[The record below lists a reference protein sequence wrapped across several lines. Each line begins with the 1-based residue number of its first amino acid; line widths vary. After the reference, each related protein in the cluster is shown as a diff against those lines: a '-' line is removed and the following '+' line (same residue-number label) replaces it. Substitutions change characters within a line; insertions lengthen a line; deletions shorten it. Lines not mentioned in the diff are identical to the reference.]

1 MEIYSG
7 CENTFIICMYQ
18 SQKDHAAY
26 AQMVCKNKIDGFMM
40 VKTTPL
46 EMVLYNQDGSL
57 ASMCGNGI
65 RCFMNTV
72 IVIILFKKKR
82 IWFSHQVVE

>member
-46 EMVLYNQDGSL
+46 EMVLSSSYYSRRREYGSH
-57 ASMCGNGI
+57 
-65 RCFMNTV
+65 T
-72 IVIILFKKKR
+72 K
-82 IWFSHQVVE
+82 W

>member
-46 EMVLYNQDGSL
+46 EMVLYNPVSYTHL
-57 ASMCGNGI
+57 TLPTNS
-65 RCFMNTV
+65 RV
-72 IVIILFKKKR
+72 
-82 IWFSHQVVE
+82 